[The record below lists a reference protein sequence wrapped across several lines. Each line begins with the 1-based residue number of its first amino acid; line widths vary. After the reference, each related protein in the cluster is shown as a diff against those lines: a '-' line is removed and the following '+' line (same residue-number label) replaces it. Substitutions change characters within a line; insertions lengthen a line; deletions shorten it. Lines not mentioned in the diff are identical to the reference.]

1 MRFVLLF
8 LLLGLSSCDSVTEEE
23 TITGE
28 YIFRKSD
35 EQRYDLATLKPQNRP
50 SYPWQEGS
58 ASSHK
63 ISKEYFRCKGSAMN
77 PPHIVREGEKETA
90 RYNDCGGSDKHS
102 LPLHNGNE
110 FVYPILIDLL
120 NRIQEVTGKPVI
132 ITSGHR
138 CPDHNL
144 YIDPSPANSG
154 SKHQI
159 GAEVD
164 FYIKGLEGRPESAVK
179 IIEDFYK
186 SQARYQKQPEYQ
198 TFHRFERATNVSTQ
212 PWFNKEVF
220 IKLFRAN
227 EGRNFDNRHPYP
239 YISIQVRFDRA
250 SNLPVTCNWADA
262 QKFLR
267 R

>member
-1 MRFVLLF
+1 MRFVLL
-8 LLLGLSSCDSVTEEE
+8 LLALALSSCDSVTEDE

-28 YIFRKSD
+28 YILRRHD
-35 EQRYDLATLKPQNRP
+35 ETQYDIASPKPKARP
-50 SYPWQEGS
+50 TYPWQEGS
-58 ASSHK
+58 SSSHQ
-63 ISKEYFRCKGSAMN
+63 ITKEYFRCKGSSLH
-77 PPHIVREGEKETA
+77 PPIIIKEGDREKM
-90 RYNDCGGSDKHS
+90 RMNDCGGSDRHS
-102 LPLHNGNE
+102 LPLHNGSE
-110 FVYPILIDLL
+110 FVYPILLEL
-120 NRIQEVTGKPVI
+120 VNRIQEVTKKPVV

-138 CPDHNL
+138 CPDHNA
-144 YIDPSPANSG
+144 YVDASPANSG
-154 SKHQI
+154 SKHLI

-164 FYIKGLEGRPESAVK
+164 FYIKGFESRPEVAVK

-186 SQARYQKQPEYQ
+186 SAARYQKQPEYQ
-198 TFHRFERATNVSTQ
+198 VFHRFERSTNVATQ

-220 IKLFRAN
+220 IKLFRSS